1 MFLLRCGHYQH
12 SSKTYTLKREY
23 ANLCQMIQDS
33 ADHICAS
40 VKFFL
45 DNSNGQQSNDDFQN
59 PQCID
64 GMIPIS
70 IKVLSG
76 LLLMWPLYIVSKAP
90 HISDAQRWWVTRALR
105 DIGERGRIPRA
116 LALVRIQWLLA
127 TSLARLTRSQADDDG
142 DLSYSEVIE
151 GMLLIDLGF
160 VTMPDRDYQ
169 QMHMKNGES
178 ISPE

>member
-1 MFLLRCGHYQH
+1 MFLLRCGHYLN
-12 SSKTYTLKREY
+12 SSEKYSLKREY
-23 ANLCQMIQDS
+23 ASLCRTIQDS

-45 DNSNGQQSNDDFQN
+45 DNSDGQQSNDDFQN

-76 LLLMWPLYIVSKAP
+76 LLLLWPLYIVSKAP
-90 HISDAQRWWVTRALR
+90 HISDSQRWWVKSTLQ

-116 LALVRIQWLLA
+116 LALVRI
-127 TSLARLTRSQADDDG
+127 
-142 DLSYSEVIE
+142 
-151 GMLLIDLGF
+151 
-160 VTMPDRDYQ
+160 
-169 QMHMKNGES
+169 
-178 ISPE
+178 